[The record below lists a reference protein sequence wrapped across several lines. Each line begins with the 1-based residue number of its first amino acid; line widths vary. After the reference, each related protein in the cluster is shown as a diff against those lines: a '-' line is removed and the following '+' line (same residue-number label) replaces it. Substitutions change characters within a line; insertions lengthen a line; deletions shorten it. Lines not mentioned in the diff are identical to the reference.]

1 MLLQKKILIAVTGS
15 IAAYK
20 IATLVRLFVKQGAEV
35 KVVMTPAAT
44 SFVTALTLGTLSKNE
59 VLVELSNESQ
69 WSNHVMLGRWA
80 DLMIVAPL
88 SCNTLSKMAHGACDN
103 LLLAVY
109 LSATCP
115 VVVAPAMD
123 EDMWKHPSI
132 QHNLNT
138 IRSYGNFVIP
148 VNNGELASGLMGE
161 GRMAEPEEIV
171 DWTNNFFKSKQDL
184 VGKKVLVTVGPTH
197 EMIDPVRFISNASS
211 GKMGIAIAEEL
222 HKRGAIVTLV
232 AGPLTVPIP
241 SYLTAISVKSAAE
254 MYAAA
259 VEHFPSMDWAIMSA
273 AVADYTPVVISDI
286 KIKKQ
291 DDQFELALT
300 KTNDILK
307 SLGVLKSDHQVLV
320 GFALETNNEEAN
332 AQKKLIDKNA
342 DIIVLN
348 SLNDK
353 EAGFGGDQNKITIFT
368 KRGERQSFETAPKT
382 TVATDIVNSIIQY
395 THA

>member
-1 MLLQKKILIAVTGS
+1 MLLHKKILIAVTGS

-20 IATLVRLFVKQGAEV
+20 IATLVRLLVKQGAEV
-35 KVVMTPAAT
+35 KVVMTTAAT
-44 SFVTALTLGTLSKNE
+44 SFVTPLTLGTLSKNE
-59 VLVELSNESQ
+59 VLVELSTESQ

-132 QHNLNT
+132 QHNLNM

-148 VNNGELASGLMGE
+148 VNNGELASGLVGE

-171 DWTNNFFKSKQDL
+171 DWTNNFFKSKQDV

-222 HKRGAIVTLV
+222 HKRGAMVTLL
-232 AGPLTVPIP
+232 AGPLSVPIP
-241 SYLTAISVKSAAE
+241 PYFTAISVKSAAE

-259 VEHFPSMDWAIMSA
+259 LEYFPSMDWAIMSA
-273 AVADYTPVVISDI
+273 AVADYTPVVKSDI

-291 DDQFELALT
+291 DDQFELVLT

-307 SLGVLKSDHQVLV
+307 SLGALKSDKQVLV

-332 AQKKLIDKNA
+332 AQKKMIDKNA

-353 EAGFGGDQNKITIFT
+353 DAGFGGDQNKITIFT
-368 KRGERQSFETAPKT
+368 KRGERQVFETAPKT
-382 TVATDIVNSIIQY
+382 TLATDIVNSIIQY